1 MTGLRHYLR
10 VLEALVLLG
19 LARGLRRWVPMRRW
33 ARILGPTGPVTPT
46 TADPAQPPEPS
57 LTEWQVCGAIERA
70 TARLD
75 ANCLEQAVAG
85 SLMLRARR
93 QPASVVIG
101 LDAADPG
108 AVPHAWL
115 VGRSG
120 AVVLGRDETGRYR
133 PVSQFGRPP
142 AH

>member
-19 LARGLRRWVPMRRW
+19 LARALRRWVPMRRW
-33 ARILGPTGPVTPT
+33 ARILGPTGPATAGTAGTPT
-46 TADPAQPPEPS
+46 EPPASPVES
-57 LTEWQVCGAIERA
+57 RVSGAVERA
-70 TARLD
+70 SVRFD

-85 SLMLRARR
+85 SLMLRVRRRPAR
-93 QPASVVIG
+93 VVIG
-101 LDAADPG
+101 LDTADPG

-133 PVSQFGRPP
+133 PVSQFG
-142 AH
+142 